1 MVTKKERNVTLMFQ
15 KTFYEASQ
23 TYGKIKKIIHLDIQ
37 HQS

>member
-15 KTFYEASQ
+15 KMFYETSQ
-23 TYGKIKKIIHLDIQ
+23 TYGKIKKIIHLDSH